1 MENRMDEETQ
11 IEKMILDGAL
21 EISGIDEETGE
32 FLYTFTDKLAE
43 QYPELYK
50 ETQTYFSKEMMFL
63 WENSFISMDVTDSN
77 PLVSLTEKALD
88 KEEVSKLSPEVQA
101 MLKEVIRVLFI
112 DE

>member
-1 MENRMDEETQ
+1 MSEDDQ
-11 IEKMILDGAL
+11 IEKMILDGSL
-21 EISGIDEETGE
+21 EVSGIDEATGE
-32 FLYTFTDKLAE
+32 FLYTFTEKLAE

-63 WENSFISMDVTDSN
+63 WENNFVAMDITESN

-88 KEEVSKLSPEVQA
+88 KEQVSKLSPEVQA
-101 MLKEVIRVLFI
+101 MLKEVVRVLYF